1 VELIKSD
8 AAQRK
13 EEKLKNLISNQV
25 RVLLAIVEEGS
36 ITAAAARLSV
46 SKSGV
51 SDVLKSLEVSLGV
64 QLLTRTTRRQ
74 TLTPIGQKF
83 YRQCRVLAFGTD
95 AMFTVNCEIWN
106 LYSSVPFET

>member
-1 VELIKSD
+1 MELIKSD

-25 RVLLAIVEEGS
+25 RVFLAIVEEGS

-46 SKSGV
+46 GKSGV
-51 SDVLKSLEVSLGV
+51 SDVLKSLEVLLGV

-83 YRQCRVLAFGTD
+83 YRQCRVLVFGTA

>member
-1 VELIKSD
+1 MLKSD
-8 AAQRK
+8 AALRK
-13 EEKLKNLISNQV
+13 AEKLKNLINHQA
-25 RVLLAIVEEGS
+25 RVFLAILEEGA

-46 SKSGV
+46 GKSGV

-83 YRQCRVLAFGTD
+83 YRQCRVPAFGK
-95 AMFTVNCEIWN
+95 AAIFTANCEIWN
-106 LYSSVPFET
+106 LY